1 MPHLTPPPQREAVG
15 STAGRPHL
23 LSGSG
28 EVPPSP
34 LCSTPLR
41 DPPEIRGT
49 LGGVLR
55 WLCGQRAPRV
65 GSPNACFELRPLCSG
80 SPSPPP
86 ARQAMWGRP
95 SSSSPA
101 PWGAAR
107 SQRQL
112 GTRPPRTPLTAA
124 LRPQPL
130 SLRLSSPL
138 LPLRIPPRNPP
149 LCPPGTA
156 PCRCRCVPLPPTRCA
171 THFRPPPLRT
181 RLEPIQLEA
190 NLTFLLPHISLTQ
203 VLNYHCPREMSA

>member
-28 EVPPSP
+28 EVP

-41 DPPEIRGT
+41 DPPEIRDT
-49 LGGVLR
+49 LGGALR
-55 WLCGQRAPRV
+55 WLCGQRAPHV

-80 SPSPPP
+80 RPSPPP
-86 ARQAMWGRP
+86 ARQAVWGRP

-124 LRPQPL
+124 LRPQPP

-138 LPLRIPPRNPP
+138 LPLRIPPPP
-149 LCPPGTA
+149 SPAVSPRHS
-156 PCRCRCVPLPPTRCA
+156 PVPLPLRAAASHPLCHA
-171 THFRPPPLRT
+171 LSSPSPPNPLRT
-181 RLEPIQLEA
+181 DA
-190 NLTFLLPHISLTQ
+190 VGSK
-203 VLNYHCPREMSA
+203 LNFSITAHLSYPGA